1 MFTQVCKLICV
12 GYITYGY
19 RLKKNFVVK
28 YTRFFR
34 NLTNKSFISSDNIP
48 FWKTYFC
55 DIDT

>member
-48 FWKTYFC
+48 F
-55 DIDT
+55 